1 MSTGDFRRKTSRLS
15 GRPEGPDLRAG
26 RAFGGSATGR
36 PEVGPYH
43 ANTRGIGKF
52 SPDHSTA
59 RAAEIRVRLLPGR
72 DRPVRRGSSWVFS
85 GAVDGIDREAPA
97 GAVADVYAAD
107 GTWLAAGLWN
117 PDADLC
123 VRVLTRD
130 PGQTVGE
137 DLLRSRIHSAAA
149 LRHDLYGTRADWTDT
164 TAFRMLFSEA
174 DGLSGLVADQYDG
187 TLVLHVGGKAW
198 VRWLPF
204 LGPELK
210 SACGAD
216 TLVIRADPDAVRRE
230 ALPEDLGGDEPPT
243 EVAFRENGYCF
254 FAQPSSGQKT
264 GYYLDQRENR
274 RKVAA
279 LARGRDVLSAYC
291 YTGAFEV
298 CAAHAGAKTVTGWDS
313 SAPALSLARRHQ
325 EANPGGTPVTYE
337 EADVPTRLRQARDR
351 RESWDLIILDPP
363 RLVTSRAS
371 LEKGLRAY
379 KDINLLAL
387 KLLRPGG
394 YLATF
399 TCSGL
404 VDADTFRTMLGW
416 AAHDASRT
424 VRILSPL
431 GPGPDHPISLDAPE
445 SDYLKG
451 LLCRV
456 D

>member
-1 MSTGDFRRKTSRLS
+1 M
-15 GRPEGPDLRAG
+15 
-26 RAFGGSATGR
+26 
-36 PEVGPYH
+36 
-43 ANTRGIGKF
+43 N
-52 SPDHSTA
+52 TA
-59 RAAEIRVRLLPGR
+59 REAAEIRVRLLPGR
-72 DRPVRRGSSWVFS
+72 DRPVRHGSSWVFS
-85 GAVDGIDREAPA
+85 GAVDGIDLEAPA
-97 GAVADVYAAD
+97 GAIADVYAAD
-107 GTWLAAGLWN
+107 GTWMAAGLWN

-130 PGQTVGE
+130 PDAVIGE
-137 DLLRSRIHSAAA
+137 DFLRDRIRSAAA
-149 LRHDLYGTRADWTDT
+149 LRHDLYGTRVEWKDT

-198 VRWLPF
+198 ERWLPCVTAS
-204 LGPELK
+204 LRET
-210 SACGAD
+210 CTAD
-216 TLVIRADPDAVRRE
+216 RILVRPDPDAVRRE
-230 ALPEDLGGDEPPT
+230 GLSEDLGGDDAPAEI
-243 EVAFRENGYCF
+243 EFRENGYRF
-254 FAQPSSGQKT
+254 FASPDAGQKT
-264 GYYLDQRENR
+264 GFYLDQRENR

-279 LARGRDVLSAYC
+279 LAHGRDVLSAYC

-298 CAAHAGAKTVTGWDS
+298 CAAHAGAKSVTGWDS
-313 SAPALSLARRHQ
+313 SAPALTLARRHQ
-325 EANPGGTPVTYE
+325 EANPGGCPVAYE
-337 EADVPTRLRQARDR
+337 EVDVPTRLRQARDR
-351 RESWDLIILDPP
+351 RESWDLIVLDPP

-394 YLATF
+394 ILATF

-404 VDADTFRTMLGW
+404 VTAETFRTMLGW
-416 AAHDASRT
+416 AAHDADRT